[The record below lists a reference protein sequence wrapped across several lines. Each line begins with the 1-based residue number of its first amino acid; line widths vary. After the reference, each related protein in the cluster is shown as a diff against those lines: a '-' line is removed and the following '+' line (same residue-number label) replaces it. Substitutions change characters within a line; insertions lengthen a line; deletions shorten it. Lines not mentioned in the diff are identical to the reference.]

1 MNGHGDETFVMER
14 LDRAFATMD
23 WINSNPHYAFRNLP
37 ILRSNHGLI
46 ILDFKFQ
53 QPFRKRPFRFER
65 IWLAHDGYKAL
76 AQNAWSIYP

>member
-14 LDRAFATMD
+14 LDRAFATVD

-53 QPFRKRPFRFER
+53 QP
-65 IWLAHDGYKAL
+65 
-76 AQNAWSIYP
+76 